1 MPLKIVG
8 QGHWRGDVPKD
19 GNKKNKKAYSFE
31 GRKKKQSKVF
41 FFTWKKDNDAKVK
54 CIWSAEK
61 TQGAAVKNKTF
72 ENMWRSFSDDE
83 KNFAE
88 SSIKK
93 ACEW

>member
-1 MPLKIVG
+1 METRKRKKRIHLKEE
-8 QGHWRGDVPKD
+8 
-19 GNKKNKKAYSFE
+19 KKNKAKL
-31 GRKKKQSKVF
+31 F

-88 SSIKK
+88 SPIKK
-93 ACEW
+93 VCEW